1 MHRKTHA
8 WTFRTSS
15 TVRGRASELFLERC
29 MLCSFCLLIC
39 QSTRHV
45 LASLSPPPHTGDTVV
60 TQSNTC
66 ALYLGRSLKIDDDA
80 CFIHNHCVLDQVI
93 SLSRLQHMHAHT
105 HTHTHT
111 HTTQKYTHAH
121 ATNHTR
127 SHTNTHKQT
136 HTHTCIIYT
145 YHVGHIWWI
154 RRALFAFT
162 CVTEINWR
170 TCATKV
176 VDIHL
181 PYWFFLADT

>member
-1 MHRKTHA
+1 MNLPYIIDGK
-8 WTFRTSS
+8 
-15 TVRGRASELFLERC
+15 RASKRVLETC

-39 QSTRHV
+39 QSTCHV
-45 LASLSPPPHTGDTVV
+45 LASLSPPTHTGDTVV

-145 YHVGHIWWI
+145 YHIGHIWWI

-162 CVTEINWR
+162 HMCDLTQLKDLCNESRLYTPTISVSFGRYVGI
-170 TCATKV
+170 
-176 VDIHL
+176 
-181 PYWFFLADT
+181 FLQ